1 MGAEA
6 IQFPSFDSSTEYGDG
21 DGSHYSNNI
30 SIQTVENGYI
40 LTVEGNFEDDDC
52 FVEVYQNKDD
62 LITRI
67 KGLL

>member
-1 MGAEA
+1 MGAHA
-6 IQFPSFDSSTEYGDG
+6 IQFPSFDSDTKHKDG
-21 DGSHYSNNI
+21 DDGGYSNNI
-30 SIQTVENGYI
+30 NIQTVENGYI

-62 LITRI
+62 LIERI